1 MASLA
6 EKAGKKGD
14 SLNGFY
20 TQEIFEEM
28 LLRKLFTSEDG
39 LSFRDIVNEAVD
51 RKLCWRAG
59 SRLFL
64 SA

>member
-6 EKAGKKGD
+6 EKTGQKGG

-20 TQEIFEEM
+20 TQEIFEET
-28 LLRKLFTSEDG
+28 LLRKLFTNEDG
-39 LSFRDIVNEAVD
+39 MSFRDIVNDAVD
-51 RKLCWRAG
+51 RNLCWRAG